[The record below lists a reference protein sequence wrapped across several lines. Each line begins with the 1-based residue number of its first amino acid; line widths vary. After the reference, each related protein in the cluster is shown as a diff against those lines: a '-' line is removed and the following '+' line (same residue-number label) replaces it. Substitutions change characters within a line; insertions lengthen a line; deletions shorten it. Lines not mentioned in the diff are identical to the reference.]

1 MTPERLAQIEQM
13 REIHRAERNRW
24 QVALDTIT
32 KRHCPFVAYDFV
44 SKQCVTIVGQH
55 SATVWR
61 MDDGGLIDER
71 DWTTAAPPHAY
82 REFLEAKRDLEL
94 HGPRNQ
100 DDRDE
105 HDNAPEPDVQ

>member
-1 MTPERLAQIEQM
+1 MNAAYLEQLEQL
-13 REIHRAERNRW
+13 REINARQRDFW
-24 QVALDTIT
+24 QQALEIVT
-32 KRHCPFVAYDFV
+32 RPRVPFVAYDL
-44 SKQCVTIVGQH
+44 VTRECIVIVDRH
-55 SATVWR
+55 SSTVWR